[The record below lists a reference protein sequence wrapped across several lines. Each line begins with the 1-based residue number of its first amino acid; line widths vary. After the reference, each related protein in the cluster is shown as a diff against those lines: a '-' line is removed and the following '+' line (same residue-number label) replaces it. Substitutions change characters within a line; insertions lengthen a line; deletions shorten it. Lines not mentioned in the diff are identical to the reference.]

1 MFGALGLQAG
11 VPKPPAVSQKNV
23 VVKAGTA
30 PATLQAKNTAI
41 VNLEIYLGSTQGAGG
56 HNYPSNHEHLS
67 GDIVC
72 NKVFWEGLAGCAL
85 TA

>member
-1 MFGALGLQAG
+1 MFTALGLQVG
-11 VPKPPAVSQKNV
+11 PPKPPAVSQKNV

-30 PATLQAKNTAI
+30 HATIQAKNTAI